1 MSDKLAAYH
10 DAAALPELPDEP
22 TKGNGTLPAWHWHV
36 TPLATLSQRDLEQVV
51 ELWRESLVLPTLA
64 ADPFE
69 QMLLSEIE
77 NRRGCP
83 PK

>member
-22 TKGNGTLPAWHWHV
+22 TKGNGTLPAWHWLT
-36 TPLATLSQRDLEQVV
+36 TPLTSLSTRDFNWLC
-51 ELWRESLVLPTLA
+51 SLLGPPDYSSA
-64 ADPFE
+64 FGR
-69 QMLLSEIE
+69 MLLSEIE